1 MIRAAACL
9 HFAVMRPSGCARCK
23 AAARSFSVGHWTH
36 TDGHQRPSKF
46 GARAAPQDLLQPLGI
61 LGPMSSTAVTCRSVL
76 AGTVAHL
83 QRGERWLN
91 LQFICPE
98 EIKENIDRAD
108 LLINERLCL
117 RIYGI
122 ARGEVGYDSASV

>member
-46 GARAAPQDLLQPLGI
+46 GARAAPQDWLRPVDARLSNDSFNRDRPSSARYRRTEDRSLVD
-61 LGPMSSTAVTCRSVL
+61 PMPSNLASRGKADNQREQLHAV
-76 AGTVAHL
+76 G
-83 QRGERWLN
+83 
-91 LQFICPE
+91 F
-98 EIKENIDRAD
+98 AD
-108 LLINERLCL
+108 VR
-117 RIYGI
+117 
-122 ARGEVGYDSASV
+122 